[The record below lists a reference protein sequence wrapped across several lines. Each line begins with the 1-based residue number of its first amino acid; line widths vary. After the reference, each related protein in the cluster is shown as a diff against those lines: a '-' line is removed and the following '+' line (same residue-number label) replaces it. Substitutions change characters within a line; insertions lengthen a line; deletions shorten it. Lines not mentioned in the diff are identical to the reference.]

1 MNYQTILEEIYEQI
15 QPELQIGK
23 VANYIPA
30 LKEVNADDFA
40 MSIHLLDGT
49 SYNIG
54 SYNKKFSIQSIS
66 KVFTFSMALEIYSK
80 KLYKRVWHEPS
91 GNPFNSLVQLEYEK
105 GIPRNPFINAGAIV
119 TTDTLLSHYKTED
132 KTFEAINNFI
142 NRLCKEKIDFD
153 EKIYNSELKHGFRNQ
168 ALASLM
174 KSFNN
179 IKNPINKTLNIYFKH
194 CSLMMSC
201 EQLATSMLY
210 LANHGID
217 PKTKEIYLNS
227 SRAKRVN
234 SLMLTCGHYD
244 ASGDFAFHVGLPGK
258 SGVGGGIVAIVPK
271 KMAICVYSPR
281 LNSKGNSHAGTKALE
296 LFTSKTKLSIF

>member
-1 MNYQTILEEIYEQI
+1 MNYQKILEEIKEQI
-15 QPELQIGK
+15 QTELPKGE
-23 VANYIPA
+23 VASYIPA
-30 LKEVNADDFA
+30 LKNVQANDFA
-40 MSIHLLDGT
+40 MSIKLLDGT

-54 SYNKKFSIQSIS
+54 CFDKKFSIQSIS
-66 KVFTFSMALEIYSK
+66 KVFTFSMALKHYGKE
-80 KLYKRVWHEPS
+80 LYQRVWYEPS

-119 TTDTLLSHYKTED
+119 TTDSLLSYYKD
-132 KTFEAINNFI
+132 KNLTFNEINQFINN
-142 NRLCKEKIDFD
+142 LSKKEISFD
-153 EKIYNSELKHGFRNQ
+153 EEIFKSELESGYRNQ

-179 IKNPINKTLNIYFKH
+179 IDNPIEETLETYFKH

-201 EQLATSMLY
+201 EELASAMLF
-210 LANHGID
+210 LANHGVD
-217 PKTKEIYLNS
+217 PLTNEEFITAPK
-227 SRAKRVN
+227 AKRVN
-234 SLMLTCGHYD
+234 ALMLTCGHYD

-281 LNSKGNSHAGTKALE
+281 LNEKGNSHSGTKALE
-296 LFTSKTKLSIF
+296 LFTTLTDLSIF

>member
-15 QPELQIGK
+15 QPELTKGK
-23 VANYIPA
+23 VASYIPA
-30 LKEVNADDFA
+30 LKEVQANDFA
-40 MSIHLLDGT
+40 MSIHLLDGS
-49 SYNIG
+49 SYHVG

-66 KVFTFSMALEIYSK
+66 KVFTFSMALELYST

-91 GNPFNSLVQLEYEK
+91 GNPFNSLIQLEYEK

-119 TTDTLLSHYKTED
+119 TTDTLLSYYKTKE
-132 KTFEAINNFI
+132 KAFEAINNFI
-142 NRLCKEKIDFD
+142 NTLCKENITYD
-153 EKIYNSELKHGFRNQ
+153 EKIFDSELKHGYRNQ

-179 IKNPINKTLNIYFKH
+179 IKNPIENTLDTYFKQ
-194 CSLMMSC
+194 CSLMMNC
-201 EQLATSMLY
+201 EQLAKSMLY
-210 LANHGID
+210 LANHGED
-217 PKTKEIYLNS
+217 PITKEIYINS

-258 SGVGGGIVAIVPK
+258 SGVGGGIVAVVPK
-271 KMAICVYSPR
+271 KMSICVYSPR
-281 LNSKGNSHAGTKALE
+281 LNAKGNSHAGTKALV

>member
-1 MNYQTILEEIYEQI
+1 MNYQSILEEIYEQI
-15 QPELQIGK
+15 KPELTKGK
-23 VANYIPA
+23 VASYIPA
-30 LKEVNADDFA
+30 LKEVYADDFA
-40 MSIHLLDGT
+40 MSIHLLDGR

-54 SYNKKFSIQSIS
+54 SYKKKFSIQSIS
-66 KVFTFSMALEIYSK
+66 KVFTFSMALELYST

-91 GNPFNSLVQLEYEK
+91 GNPFNSLIQLEYEK

-119 TTDTLLSHYKTED
+119 TTDTLLSYYKTKE
-132 KTFEAINNFI
+132 KTFEAINSFI
-142 NRLCKEKIDFD
+142 NKLCKEDITFD
-153 EKIYNSELKHGFRNQ
+153 KEIFDSELKHGFRNQ
-168 ALASLM
+168 ALISLM

-179 IKNPINKTLNIYFKH
+179 IKNPIDNTLDTYFKH
-194 CSLMMSC
+194 CALMMNC
-201 EQLATSMLY
+201 EQLAKSMLF
-210 LANHGID
+210 LANHGKD
-217 PKTKEIYLNS
+217 PDTKEIYINS

-281 LNSKGNSHAGTKALE
+281 LNEKGNSHGGTKALE